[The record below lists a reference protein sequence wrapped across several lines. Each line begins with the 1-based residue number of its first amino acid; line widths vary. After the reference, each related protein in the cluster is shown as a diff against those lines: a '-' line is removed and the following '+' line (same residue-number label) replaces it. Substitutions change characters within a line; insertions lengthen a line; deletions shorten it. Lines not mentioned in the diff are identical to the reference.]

1 MAISSGRL
9 KRLIPFYLV
18 ATLISPP
25 RSQLE
30 QWHHGGHQLG
40 GGNLGLLPLTL
51 RPTSVSM
58 ATVWASWLL
67 MGCLKWDFLTYI
79 VVGIFDN
86 SISMGGG
93 ERLLFQL
100 VSS

>member
-1 MAISSGRL
+1 MLSYFQVCNCYSYIHL
-9 KRLIPFYLV
+9 YYLV

-51 RPTSVSM
+51 RPTSVSI
-58 ATVWASWLL
+58 ATVWVSWLL
-67 MGCLKWDFLTYI
+67 MGCPKWGFLT
-79 VVGIFDN
+79 
-86 SISMGGG
+86 
-93 ERLLFQL
+93 
-100 VSS
+100 